1 MPSPLTRRTL
11 LGAAAALL
19 PAAAAPA
26 ADPVAA
32 ATITPADGTTVGR
45 ARPGPWRIAFSD
57 GYGATPWRRMCLAE
71 LRRAAAAHP
80 REIAQLIVRDAGGYV
95 GQQLAD
101 LGSLIRDRVDAIL
114 CIPAAADPIV
124 PALAD
129 ATARGIATVVLT
141 LPVSGTAW
149 NSYVGTDKAAKGAA
163 MARWL
168 TGTLGGHGRIVGLG
182 GLPGNAYSQA
192 LWAGAQ
198 PVFTGGGIDVL
209 RFAWANWDRTRARA
223 VMAGLIGAFPVIDGA
238 WCDGGQD
245 AAGAEQALLAAGR
258 QPVPV
263 TGDDNNGLL
272 KLYASLGIRYPG
284 FRFGL
289 LSEPT
294 WQSVIALDTALRLLA
309 GATVPKR
316 QYVLPAMITNQTYT
330 RFIRPNLPDDV
341 LVDTTLDDATLR
353 RIFG

>member
-1 MPSPLTRRTL
+1 MSHVLTRRTL
-11 LGAAAALL
+11 LGAALL
-19 PAAAAPA
+19 APAAARA
-26 ADPVAA
+26 ADPLAA

-71 LRRAAAAHP
+71 LRRAAAARPH
-80 REIAQLIVRDAGGYV
+80 EVAQFVVRDAGGYV
-95 GQQLAD
+95 GQQVAD
-101 LGSLIRDRVDAIL
+101 IAGLIRDRVDAIL
-114 CIPAAADPIV
+114 CIPAAPDPLI
-124 PALAD
+124 PALTD

-141 LPVSGTAW
+141 LPVGGTAW
-149 NSYVGTDKAAKGAA
+149 SSYVGTDKAAKGAA

-168 TGTLGGHGRIVGLG
+168 AGALGGRGRIVGLG
-182 GLPGNAYSQA
+182 GLPNNGYSQA

-198 PVFTGGGIDVL
+198 PVFTGSGIDVL
-209 RFAWANWDRTRARA
+209 RFAWAGWDRTHARA
-223 VMAGLIGAFPVIDGA
+223 VMAGLIGAFPAIDGV

-272 KLYASLGIRYPG
+272 KLYASVGARYPG
-284 FRFGL
+284 FRFAL

-294 WQSVIALDTALRLLA
+294 WQGTIALDTALKLLA

-316 QYVLPAMITNQTYT
+316 QYVLPALITNQNYSQY
-330 RFIRPNLPDDV
+330 IRPRLPDDV
-341 LVDTTLDDATLR
+341 LVDTSLDDATLR
-353 RIFG
+353 RSFA